1 MAIKI
6 IAVGKVKEAYLREG
20 IAEYTKRLHSYTT
33 FEIIELADEAT
44 QKTASEKEN
53 IQIKNKEGER
63 ILAKISP
70 DDYVIEMAI
79 KGKQITSEA
88 FAEQIRTEQIYCSG
102 DIVFVIGGSLGTSQA
117 VTQRANAH
125 ISFGKVTYPHQLMRL
140 ILIEQIYRAYRIING
155 HAYHK

>member
-1 MAIKI
+1 MAVKI

-20 IAEYTKRLHSYTT
+20 IAEYTKRLHPYTT

-53 IQIKNKEGER
+53 IQVKNKEGER

-79 KGKQITSEA
+79 KGKQLTSEA

-117 VTQRANAH
+117 VMQRANAH

-140 ILIEQIYRAYRIING
+140 ILIEQIYRAYRIMNG